1 MPIRRKL
8 FLLGL
13 VAIVTVELVG
23 GLTAVRAREAVRNE
37 VRQGLQTIAD
47 LQAELIAQQIVLGA
61 QRIQQFTGS
70 VTGMRI
76 AAQLNDG
83 PVRLSPDSARSLLQ
97 PLLGRDVRAAAIVTP
112 DAFVVADTSV
122 LGRPVLGL
130 ADLDLARLVSRG
142 LAGPNGAVGEV
153 RADDAGGR
161 YDQVI
166 PDRFPAPRFLVLA
179 QISLE
184 PVSNVVRTGVDLGPA
199 TSTYLVQRSGD
210 TVRFVTA
217 PRSDLDPTTLP
228 ALPLLA
234 ADEPA
239 VRAGIGRRSVVETDG
254 DDAVVAA
261 TRAVPDTAWGLVTQ
275 TERGEAFGGADRLV
289 WAQVIG
295 FVVGGVALAIGTWLL
310 TRSVL
315 ARIERLTAGAEAL
328 SEGNLEARIG
338 DRGAD
343 ELGVLARAFDRMAD
357 TIAEDVER
365 RTQVESR
372 LDHQARHDPLTG
384 LPNRAE
390 LERSLRAV
398 VARRRAEPG
407 SHAALLFCDL
417 DDFKAV
423 NDELGHTIGDELL
436 CTIAARFRGVI
447 GPGDVLARFGGDEFV
462 VLCPNLAAPEAAERL
477 AARLRGAL
485 SNPIVLAG
493 REITAS
499 VSVGIAPFDPSTG
512 AAQVLKDADAAMY
525 RAKERQR
532 RERSAGAP
540 GRSARHEEIAVWH
553 EAIERN
559 EFTLLFQPIR
569 RLRDRRV
576 VAVEALVRR
585 RQGDHL
591 RLPGEFLGRLEALH
605 LLPTLDRWVL
615 GRATAQLAA
624 WRRAGLPADVQ
635 IVVNASPATFD
646 DDRAVA
652 RAINTLTGV
661 GLQPENLVIDLPERA
676 IEPAGPGQHHA
687 LARLA
692 ATGVHIAIDDFG
704 RGAIGIGRL
713 HTVVAKQ
720 IKLDRSIVADV
731 DRNDRARA
739 TARSLLGLAH
749 DLGLSVVAEG
759 VERSAQADVLTD
771 LGCDLAQGFA
781 LGLPVWPDD
790 LIGELYSVRSGSGE
804 SGVP

>member
-1 MPIRRKL
+1 
-8 FLLGL
+8 
-13 VAIVTVELVG
+13 
-23 GLTAVRAREAVRNE
+23 
-37 VRQGLQTIAD
+37 
-47 LQAELIAQQIVLGA
+47 
-61 QRIQQFTGS
+61 
-70 VTGMRI
+70 
-76 AAQLNDG
+76 
-83 PVRLSPDSARSLLQ
+83 
-97 PLLGRDVRAAAIVTP
+97 
-112 DAFVVADTSV
+112 
-122 LGRPVLGL
+122 
-130 ADLDLARLVSRG
+130 
-142 LAGPNGAVGEV
+142 
-153 RADDAGGR
+153 
-161 YDQVI
+161 
-166 PDRFPAPRFLVLA
+166 
-179 QISLE
+179 
-184 PVSNVVRTGVDLGPA
+184 
-199 TSTYLVQRSGD
+199 
-210 TVRFVTA
+210 
-217 PRSDLDPTTLP
+217 
-228 ALPLLA
+228 
-234 ADEPA
+234 
-239 VRAGIGRRSVVETDG
+239 VETEG

-261 TRAVPDTAWGLVTQ
+261 TRAIPDTAWGLVTQ

-365 RTQVESR
+365 RTQIESR

-398 VARRRAEPG
+398 VARRRTEHG

-423 NDELGHTIGDELL
+423 NDELGHAIGDELL

-462 VLCPNLAAPEAAERL
+462 VLCPNLASPEAAERL

-485 SNPIVLAG
+485 GNPIVLAG

-499 VSVGIAPFDPSTG
+499 VSVGIAPFDPSTS

-525 RAKERQR
+525 RAKERR
-532 RERSAGAP
+532 RRQRSAATP
-540 GRSARHEEIAVWH
+540 ERSARHEEIATWH
-553 EAIERN
+553 EAIERD

-624 WRRAGLPADVQ
+624 WRNAGLPDDVK

-652 RAINTLTGV
+652 RAIDTLAGV
-661 GLQPENLVIDLPERA
+661 GLQPENLVIDLHEQA
-676 IEPAGPGQHHA
+676 IGQAGQHHA

-704 RGAIGIGRL
+704 KGAIGIGRL

-731 DRNDRARA
+731 DRSDRACA

-759 VERSAQADVLTD
+759 VERPTQSDALIE
-771 LGCDLAQGFA
+771 LGCELAQGFA
-781 LGLPVWPDD
+781 LGLPVWPED
-790 LIGELYSVRSGSGE
+790 LTVELCSVRSGLGE
-804 SGVP
+804 SGAP